1 MNENIIQTIDSLFPV
16 YECVLPFSQK
26 TVKFTPFKVKDA
38 KIMALISEE
47 KNKKLILNSLIDLL
61 KNKTKNVD
69 IMDLCLADAE
79 YLFLKIRSKSVGEHI
94 SLIVENKN
102 VNLNIDEIKTKN
114 TLSEKEIKISSALT
128 LKLRVPKLK
137 NLIDINLDNKE
148 EYINSMIFSAV
159 MGNEYFDLEKFV
171 PEKIKEIIDNL
182 PLKFLNE
189 LDSFYKEQ
197 PQLYIKLDNDSNERE
212 VQGILTFFTLQ

>member
-1 MNENIIQTIDSLFPV
+1 MNENIIETIDSLFPV

-26 TVKFTPFKVKDA
+26 NVKFTPFKVKDA
-38 KIMALISEE
+38 KAISLISEE
-47 KNKKLILNSLIDLL
+47 KNKKLILNCLIDLL

-79 YLFLKIRSKSVGEHI
+79 YLFLKIRSKSVGENI
-94 SLIVENKN
+94 SLIVENKH

-114 TLSEKEIKISSALT
+114 TLAEKEIKISPSLT

-148 EYINSMIFSAV
+148 EYINSMIFSATV
-159 MGNEYFDLEKFV
+159 GNEYFDLEKFV

-197 PQLYIKLDNDSNERE
+197 PQLYIKLQNDSDERE